1 MSIENAMLR
10 VLLTPISYTAAVAP
24 RSPAAG
30 NLGVGFAAIFAALTN
45 AR

>member
-10 VLLTPISYTAAVAP
+10 VLPMPISHAAAVDPRSTAA
-24 RSPAAG
+24 G
-30 NLGVGFAAIFAALTN
+30 GLGVGFAAIFAALIK